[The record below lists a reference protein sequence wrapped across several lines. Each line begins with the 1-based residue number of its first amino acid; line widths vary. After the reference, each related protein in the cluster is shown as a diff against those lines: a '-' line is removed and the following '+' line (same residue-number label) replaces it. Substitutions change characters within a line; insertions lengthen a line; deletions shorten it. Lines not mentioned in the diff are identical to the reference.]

1 MASPTRAV
9 RYIAIAAFIFTLS
22 GCAPMTRYSGYQAV
36 DANPGD
42 VKLDVDTKSTV
53 RGRLGSPSATSTFD
67 PNIWFYI
74 TQVKERVAFRKSRV
88 TKRDVVAIS
97 FNKETE
103 MVSSVARYSLADG
116 KIIAFNGRETPTR
129 GREMTI
135 LEQLLG
141 SVGRGSMLPQDGQGV
156 PGNRPGDRR
165 RGQ

>member
-67 PNIWFYI
+67 RSEERR
-74 TQVKERVAFRKSRV
+74 VGKECVSTCRSRWY
-88 TKRDVVAIS
+88 TYHKKKKKQTHTCRDEPQCKNDNGS
-97 FNKETE
+97 NK
-103 MVSSVARYSLADG
+103 Y
-116 KIIAFNGRETPTR
+116 
-129 GREMTI
+129 
-135 LEQLLG
+135 
-141 SVGRGSMLPQDGQGV
+141 
-156 PGNRPGDRR
+156 
-165 RGQ
+165 